1 MKYGWSWRAR
11 RMGILAIAVACMSML
26 GVSRANAAE
35 PVPMRVVVTV
45 PPLAGVVRPL
55 LAEIDPKAEVRVLLQ
70 GGQSAHGMEPTPS
83 DIAAIAT
90 CDVLVYVGL
99 NLEPR
104 VASMV
109 REKPVERRQI
119 VCFAEVVGLQEKGKP
134 EPNAPGAKPKPAGKD
149 KGHDDHDGHDHDH
162 DHDHDHADEHDHA
175 APGYVDQHL
184 WLDPSLVRR
193 LVPAVREAIQN
204 ACARRGKFDDAMKTR
219 LDAAVEKLTK
229 TIDDMDA
236 VYRARLEACKGRA
249 FVTHHNAF
257 SRLADRYGLKVAA
270 TIRLTETTE
279 PTARE
284 LKEVVDAIA
293 REKVRAIFY
302 EPQMDP
308 KPARRIAEIAR
319 IQIGELDPLGA
330 ADQTSWAALM
340 EKNLSSLVAGLSDNP
355 TPAAAP

>member
-1 MKYGWSWRAR
+1 MKCRWSWSVGWVAV
-11 RMGILAIAVACMSML
+11 LAFVVTCMQTNAVARGSEI
-26 GVSRANAAE
+26 E
-35 PVPMRVVVTV
+35 PTPLRVVVTV
-45 PPLAGVVRPL
+45 PPLAGLVRPL

-70 GGQSAHGMEPTPS
+70 GGQSVHGMEPTPS

-104 VASMV
+104 VSAMV
-109 REKPVERRQI
+109 REKPVERRQV

-134 EPNAPGAKPKPAGKD
+134 EPNAPGSNAKPKPTEKES
-149 KGHDDHDGHDHDH
+149 GHDDHDHAHDHDH
-162 DHDHDHADEHDHA
+162 HHTDEHSHA
-175 APGYVDQHL
+175 AAGYVDQHL

-193 LVPAVREAIQN
+193 LIPAIRDAIQN
-204 ACARRGKFDDAMKTR
+204 ACTSRGSFDDTMKTR
-219 LDAAVEKLTK
+219 LEAAAEKLLK
-229 TIDDMDA
+229 SIDDVDA

-279 PTARE
+279 PTASE
-284 LKEVVDAIA
+284 LREVVEAIA

-319 IQIGELDPLGA
+319 IRIGELDPLGSPE
-330 ADQTSWAALM
+330 QTSWATFM
-340 EKNLSSLVAGLSDNP
+340 EKNLTSLLAGLSDSP
-355 TPAAAP
+355 APPAAP